1 MTQFFQNLLEC
12 CDHGLDSE
20 TVMIVIFCIYI
31 HLTYV
36 TRAGKRRSGQTF
48 VLEGLVETKTE
59 THNFNLD
66 LFHELL

>member
-1 MTQFFQNLLEC
+1 M
-12 CDHGLDSE
+12 
-20 TVMIVIFCIYI
+20 VMIVIFCIYIFGFI